1 MPRWEEGWW
10 ERLATS
16 GVKVC
21 CWGEIEVRR
30 FKLASPWL
38 KSPLLYCSG
47 LRMPDA
53 VCQWLAVTHQPSLYA
68 NRTLWHAW
76 NAAVLPWVHGWVRGQ
91 LLGTFTK
98 TAAWLCCGLGALWQE
113 AQASSCW
120 IPSQEGCR
128 SVSRFWMVCKA
139 ERLLSA
145 RFQENKMFSDFQI
158 LFTGETGLS
167 CSAHELWVCSTALH
181 LVRYTD
187 VFALHSC
194 SGTSVSPLVRTEDLS
209 FASLLP
215 ACARGIFFAVCRS
228 FRHVE
233 GEEHI
238 DVIYGPRL
246 SRRTCP
252 FLRKNLFCSTAA
264 FIFYIKSEWF
274 GSTSVT

>member
-1 MPRWEEGWW
+1 MPRREEGWW

-21 CWGEIEVRR
+21 CWGEVEVRR

-38 KSPLLYCSG
+38 KSPLLQG
-47 LRMPDA
+47 FA
-53 VCQWLAVTHQPSLYA
+53 CQMQYVSELQWPTNHLYG

-76 NAAVLPWVHGWVRGQ
+76 DAAVLPWAHGWVRGQ

-128 SVSRFWMVCKA
+128 SVSRFWMLCKS

-158 LFTGETGLS
+158 LFVGETGLS

-194 SGTSVSPLVRTEDLS
+194 SGTSVSPLARTEDLC

-215 ACARGIFFAVCRS
+215 ACTWGIFFAVCRS

-238 DVIYGPRL
+238 NVVYSPRL

-252 FLRKNLFCSTAA
+252 FLRKNQFCSTAV
-264 FIFYIKSEWF
+264 FIFYIKRKWF